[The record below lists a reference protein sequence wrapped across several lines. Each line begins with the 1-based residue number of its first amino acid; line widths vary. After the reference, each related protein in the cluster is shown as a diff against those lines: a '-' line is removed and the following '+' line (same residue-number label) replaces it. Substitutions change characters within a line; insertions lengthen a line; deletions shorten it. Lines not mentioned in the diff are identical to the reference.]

1 MAAPNGAGGREKDLV
16 FAEYGTLIPNS
27 MRAAVGD
34 RSAPVNAP
42 FALEFDLDA
51 ADVHVVGAVEEDSS
65 GELDGLR
72 FLAFAIEHGKR
83 RIQPAL

>member
-1 MAAPNGAGGREKDLV
+1 
-16 FAEYGTLIPNS
+16 
-27 MRAAVGD
+27 
-34 RSAPVNAP
+34 
-42 FALEFDLDA
+42 
-51 ADVHVVGAVEEDSS
+51 VVGAVEEDSS